1 MHNKNFQYNV
11 LEREEVEEAPKKTV
25 TFKSRIALREWPLL
39 VALLV
44 VVIVNAET
52 LMTNARFEKTRLLV
66 KEHLGE
72 VEEVNCLNYQ
82 KMLELYVPMVY

>member
-25 TFKSRIALREWPLL
+25 TSKLRIVLREWPLL
-39 VALLV
+39 VALLA
-44 VVIVNAET
+44 VVIVNAEI
-52 LMTNARFEKTRLLV
+52 LMANARFGKARLLV

-72 VEEVNCLNYQ
+72 VEEVNCLNSQ